1 MAVRIRG
8 RGVVKGTA
16 RGAAL
21 LSGTPI
27 SFLGDLDIRT
37 GRVTGTLSDLCG
49 RSVAGRILVVPSTRG
64 SAGAWRFIHQLRQ
77 HGTHPLALLTDEL
90 PDPSVVQGA
99 ILSGIPVVAG
109 VASAVGRAAGDNSL
123 LAVDGDAGTVD
134 ILDDGAR

>member
-37 GRVTGTLSDLCG
+37 GRVTGSLSDLCG
-49 RSVAGRILVVPSTRG
+49 RSIAGRILVVPSTRG

-77 HGTHPLALLTDEL
+77 HDTHPLAVLTDEL

-99 ILSGIPVVAG
+99 ILSGIPIIAG
-109 VASAVGRAAGDNSL
+109 VASAIGRAAGDNSL
-123 LAVDGDAGTVD
+123 LAVDGGAGTVD
-134 ILDDGAR
+134 ILDRE

>member
-1 MAVRIRG
+1 MAVRVRG

-37 GRVTGTLSDLCG
+37 GRVTGRLSDLCG
-49 RSVAGRILVVPSTRG
+49 RVIAGRILVVPSTRG

-77 HGTHPLALLTDEL
+77 HDTHPLALLTDEL

-99 ILSGIPVVAG
+99 ILSGIPVIAG
-109 VASAVGRAAGDNSL
+109 VASAVGRVAGDNSL
-123 LAVDGDAGTVD
+123 LAVDGDIGTVD
-134 ILDDGAR
+134 ILDDSAG